1 MENSRLK
8 SQRWKQAISLF
19 VKIALL
25 TFVLMIVMGISSGI
39 AGLNMTGL
47 VSDPTQVMGATLLVF
62 FLQTMALSWIIVRS
76 KLSNLHLI
84 VLVGCLYFGLSV
96 FLVQIETLVFLDFF
110 TEIIDPQMI
119 PQLFIQGGLT
129 SLIFSP
135 IAVVTLRG
143 RKPSE
148 NTKLQS
154 IRFGM
159 TKIQGLVKISFLAT
173 IFVIFYVFFGIFVA
187 WQNPAMSDYYGDLIT
202 QMAKVGTMML
212 LLQAG
217 RAVVFIALAFPVIQ
231 TAKGKTWE
239 KAFVVALLFSVLTA
253 ANLLIPTSIMP
264 DTIRMSH
271 FTEVV
276 IPAFIFGL
284 LVVWLMHRSHKSF
297 MGLLKS
303 SADSRSV
310 EEVHNESQ
318 EAIISL

>member
-1 MENSRLK
+1 
-8 SQRWKQAISLF
+8 
-19 VKIALL
+19 
-25 TFVLMIVMGISSGI
+25 MIVMGISSGI

-62 FLQTMALSWIIVRS
+62 FLQTVALSWVIVRS

-84 VLVGCLYFGLSV
+84 VLVSCLYFGLSV

-129 SLIFSP
+129 SLIFAP
-135 IAVVTLRG
+135 IAVIILRG

-154 IRFGM
+154 INLGM
-159 TKIQGLVKISFLAT
+159 TKIQGLVKISFLAAT
-173 IFVIFYVFFGIFVA
+173 FVVFYVFFGIFVA

-217 RAVVFIALAFPVIQ
+217 RAVVFVVLAFPVIK
-231 TAKGKTWE
+231 TAKGKTLE
-239 KAFVVALLFSVLTA
+239 KALVVALLFSVLTA

-271 FTEVV
+271 FIEVV
-276 IPAFIFGL
+276 IPAFIFGI
-284 LVVWLMHRSHKSF
+284 LVVWLMHRSHRSF
-297 MGLLKS
+297 SDLLRPS
-303 SADSRSV
+303 VNSILV
-310 EEVHNESQ
+310 EEKREADQ
-318 EAIISL
+318 EAVISL